1 MYDPFIHDSIDE
13 LRRVRLGQPR
23 TVIGLGGA
31 KQAIPAHISD
41 KLRPMD
47 PSLAQLCR
55 FFRDAQERGQA
66 LVLASMLRTEGS
78 TYRKAGARV
87 LIDADGQMSGT
98 LSGGCLEA
106 DIRERVQRVIRRER
120 AERVWFDTRTVEDP
134 VWGLGMGCEGAMD
147 VWLQP
152 ELPQHGYPVMSYL
165 QRCLGQ
171 DRPGAIA
178 TIVGGG
184 ALPHELGAHAF
195 QGIDTPESTL
205 TELADLL
212 RGSPPTVAGLQPLRI
227 ADRELE
233 AFVAPVELPTQLLIC
248 GAGGDAIPV
257 HALAANLGWHVTVFD
272 HRPAYAT
279 AAHFPQAVRVIC
291 ARPEELRQWLEAA
304 RFDAAVVMSHHL
316 RSDVTY
322 LRLLAAQAPRYIG
335 LLGPAHRRRRL
346 LAEADVAAHTI
357 GAHIHGPAG
366 LDIGAA
372 TPESIAL
379 AIVAQIHA
387 VLSGKSGGP
396 FEPTPAL

>member
-1 MYDPFIHDSIDE
+1 
-13 LRRVRLGQPR
+13 
-23 TVIGLGGA
+23 
-31 KQAIPAHISD
+31 
-41 KLRPMD
+41 MD
-47 PSLAQLCR
+47 QSLTQLCQ
-55 FFRDAQERGQA
+55 FFDAAQERGQA

-106 DIRERVQRVIRRER
+106 DIRERVLRVIKRER
-120 AERVWFDTRTVEDP
+120 AERVWFDTRRSEDP

-152 ELPQHGYPVMSYL
+152 ELPQHDYPIMRYL
-165 QRCLGQ
+165 QRCLAQ
-171 DRPGAIA
+171 EHFGAIA
-178 TIVGGG
+178 TVVGGA
-184 ALPHELGAHAF
+184 ALPQELGAHAF
-195 QGIDTPESTL
+195 LGTDTTESTL
-205 TELADLL
+205 AELGRLL
-212 RGSPPTVAGLQPLRI
+212 HATPPRVAQLQRLRI

-257 HALAANLGWHVTVFD
+257 HALAASLGWRVTVFD

-291 ARPEELRQWLEAA
+291 AHPEELPKSLTTA
-304 RFDAAVVMSHHL
+304 RFDAAIVMSHHL
-316 RSDVTY
+316 SSDATY
-322 LRLLAAQAPRYIG
+322 LRLLTAHAPRYIG

-346 LAEADVAAHTI
+346 FAEVGAAVHAL
-357 GAHIHGPAG
+357 GARIHGPAG
-366 LDIGAA
+366 LDIGAG

-379 AIVAQIHA
+379 AIIAQIHA
-387 VLSGKSGGP
+387 VLSGKHGGP
-396 FEPTPAL
+396 FEPDAA

>member
-1 MYDPFIHDSIDE
+1 MYDPFIHDSSDE

-23 TVIGLGGA
+23 TLIGLGGA
-31 KQAIPAHISD
+31 KQAIPRDISD
-41 KLRPMD
+41 KLARMD
-47 PSLAQLCR
+47 QSLTQLCR
-55 FFRDAQERGQA
+55 FFVAARERGRA

-106 DIRERVQRVIRRER
+106 DIRERVLRVIKRER
-120 AERVWFDTRTVEDP
+120 AERVWFDTRRSEDP

-165 QRCLGQ
+165 QECLAQ
-171 DRPGAIA
+171 EHEGAIA
-178 TIVGGG
+178 TVVGGA
-184 ALPHELGAHAF
+184 ALPQELGAHAF
-195 QGIDTPESTL
+195 LGSDPTDSAPA
-205 TELADLL
+205 ELRLL
-212 RGSPPTVAGLQPLRI
+212 LQAKPPKVAELQRLRI

-257 HALAANLGWHVTVFD
+257 HALAASLGWRVTVFD

-279 AAHFPQAVRVIC
+279 AAHFPQAARVIC
-291 ARPEELRQWLEAA
+291 ARPEELAQSLATA

-316 RSDVTY
+316 SADATY

-335 LLGPAHRRRRL
+335 LLGPAHRRQRL
-346 LAEADVAAHTI
+346 LSEVGAAAHSL
-357 GAHIHGPAG
+357 GARLHGPAG
-366 LDIGAA
+366 LDIGAG

-379 AIVAQIHA
+379 AIIAQIHA
-387 VLSGKSGGP
+387 VLSGKPGGP
-396 FEPTPAL
+396 FEPTPA

>member
-1 MYDPFIHDSIDE
+1 
-13 LRRVRLGQPR
+13 
-23 TVIGLGGA
+23 
-31 KQAIPAHISD
+31 
-41 KLRPMD
+41 MD

-55 FFRDAQERGQA
+55 FFQGARDRGQA

-87 LIDADGQMSGT
+87 LIDADGQMSAT

-120 AERVWFDTRTVEDP
+120 AERVWFDTRSAEDP

-165 QRCLGQ
+165 QRCLAQ
-171 DRPGAIA
+171 DHLGAIA
-178 TIVGGG
+178 TIVGGA
-184 ALPHELGAHAF
+184 ALPQELGAHALL
-195 QGIDTPESTL
+195 GTDGPESTL
-205 TELADLL
+205 AELGDLM
-212 RGSPPTVAGLQPLRI
+212 RGGRPTVAGLRRLRI

-233 AFVAPVELPTQLLIC
+233 AFVAPVELPPQLLIC

-257 HALAANLGWHVTVFD
+257 HALAANLGWRVTVFD
-272 HRPAYAT
+272 HRPAYAST
-279 AAHFPQAVRVIC
+279 AHFPQAVRVIC
-291 ARPEELRQWLEAA
+291 ARPEELSQWLEPA

-316 RSDVTY
+316 RSDVSY
-322 LRLLAAQAPRYIG
+322 LQLLAARPPRYIG

-357 GAHIHGPAG
+357 SAHIHGPAG
-366 LDIGAA
+366 LDIGAG

-379 AIVAQIHA
+379 AIIAQIHA

-396 FEPTPAL
+396 FEPAPPPQADALRPARA